1 MLSFFFKKQNF
12 YIIVNCQEL
21 QPNECIQP
29 VSFMEMC
36 GLSMINVI
44 NNGQTVEKTAAQNN
58 ITNWSGQ
65 TRAKWKREK
74 GQML

>member
-1 MLSFFFKKQNF
+1 
-12 YIIVNCQEL
+12 
-21 QPNECIQP
+21 
-29 VSFMEMC
+29 MEMC